1 MSRNIHTSGFV
12 VGADKRRGD
21 DVMHGYAFQFGTENI
36 DIIPSRSGIF
46 AKTYSLSMYGTKLIE
61 SHFLAIAPSPF

>member
-1 MSRNIHTSGFV
+1 
-12 VGADKRRGD
+12 
-21 DVMHGYAFQFGTENI
+21 MHGYAFQFGTENI

-61 SHFLAIAPSPF
+61 SHYFTDKF